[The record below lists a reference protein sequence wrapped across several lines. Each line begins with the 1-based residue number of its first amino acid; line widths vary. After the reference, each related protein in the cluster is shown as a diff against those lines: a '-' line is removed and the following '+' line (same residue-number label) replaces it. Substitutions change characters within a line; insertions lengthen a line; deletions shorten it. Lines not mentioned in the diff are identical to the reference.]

1 MCGRTRQGPK
11 VMSCLTTAYRKE
23 CNLSH
28 WFWKCNILA
37 ICFILVIAFLFLRD
51 ADSRKGTLCPFYVP
65 IHKKKERKKKEK
77 EASYHYSCP
86 RMYVSIIVRG
96 SFYFLFHAV
105 AKRGLWLQGCMPVID
120 WLTVGST
127 NSNSALVNEQIQF
140 VLIIKIGVV
149 W

>member
-28 WFWKCNILA
+28 WFLKCNILA

-51 ADSRKGTLCPFYVP
+51 ADSRKGTLCLFCVP
-65 IHKKKERKKKEK
+65 IHKKREKKERKRGIIPLLMPKDVQ
-77 EASYHYSCP
+77 YG
-86 RMYVSIIVRG
+86 SIIVRG

-105 AKRGLWLQGCMPVID
+105 AKRGLWLQGCMPAID

-127 NSNSALVNEQIQF
+127 NSNSALVNEQNTFCISN
-140 VLIIKIGVV
+140 
-149 W
+149 